1 MWDRQKAPDGHKYMN
16 AYRLQ
21 GFRGGIADDPFQGV
35 REAFRFGYGLNIRG
49 EENTLKCN
57 QRLKEDLGSDT
68 VITDLILFYV
78 PASNGNLYGF
88 GDTGKIYRKAGGASA
103 WELVYTDS
111 NGKITGAAEYT
122 NNDGS
127 DNYIPYLY
135 WATETKISRIKLS
148 GTWPTDVEHDWQ
160 TLDGDPAWHTMS
172 EALGVLLICDS
183 KDLAMVDYEGGF
195 NRDAIDLPRSHRN
208 KCLLGLDQ
216 LVVFGSTKGD
226 KVEEGWLWTWDKIQ
240 PSWIQRRMVA
250 ERGINALLQ
259 GEFLMI
265 QAGVRGGL
273 YFWDTSSLLRI
284 KKLPGEFAWVNP
296 GGVTIMGG
304 LPLLGVNGSDKCGI
318 YSYGRLN
325 KNEPYALNLEYIPS
339 HGKMENVLIGALTM
353 YEDKIY
359 CSWKDGSTFG
369 TDVIDPDNKAEARY
383 EGLVFDGGESF
394 TQKGFRHIKLVTK
407 PLPKDCSIEVFYKVN
422 QQAEWQLATMQ
433 DGSELFDQEGRSKA
447 IFTIET
453 GGNEDDPGTGE
464 DYELAMNL
472 HPNGN
477 DTPEV
482 ISATTY
488 FEPLGVL

>member
-1 MWDRQKAPDGHKYMN
+1 MN
-16 AYRLQ
+16 AYRIQ
-21 GFRGGIADDPFQGV
+21 GFRGGIADDPYQGV
-35 REAFRFGYGLNIRG
+35 RESFRFGYGLNIRG
-49 EENTLKCN
+49 EENLLKCN
-57 QRLKEDLGSDT
+57 QRLKEDLDSDT
-68 VITDLILFYV
+68 VVTDLILFFV

-88 GDTGKIYRKAGGASA
+88 GDTGRIYRKQGGSGA

-122 NNDGS
+122 NNDGA
-127 DNYIPYLY
+127 DNYVPYLY
-135 WATETKISRIKLS
+135 WATETKVSRIKLS
-148 GTWPTDVEHDWQ
+148 GDWSTDVEHDWQ
-160 TLDGDPAWHTMS
+160 SLDGDPSWHTMS

-183 KDLAMVDYEGGF
+183 KDLAMVDYEGSF
-195 NRDAIDLPRSHRN
+195 NLDAIDLPLGHRN
-208 KCLLGLDQ
+208 KCLFGLDQ
-216 LVVFGSTKGD
+216 LVIFGSTKGD

-259 GEFLMI
+259 GEFLLI

-284 KKLPGEFAWVNP
+284 KKLPGEYGWVNP

-325 KNEPYALNLEYIPS
+325 KNDPYALNLEYVPS
-339 HGKMENVLIGALTM
+339 HGQLESVLLGALTM
-353 YEDKIY
+353 YEDKLH
-359 CSWKDGSTFG
+359 CSWKNGSEFG
-369 TDVIDPDNKAEARY
+369 VDVVDADNKAEARF

-407 PLPKDCSIEVFYKVN
+407 PLPQDCSVEIFFKVN
-422 QQAEWQLATMQ
+422 QQAEWQKATMQ
-433 DGSELFDQEGRSKA
+433 DGAELFDKEGKSKA

-453 GGNEDDPGTGE
+453 GGDEEDQGAGE
-464 DYELAMNL
+464 EYELAMNL

-477 DTPEV
+477 DTPEI

-488 FEPLGVL
+488 FDPLGIL